1 MVAEY
6 KNEIVGF
13 AAYNKSS
20 DSDGDRGEV
29 YAIYV
34 LKDYHKLGIGKAL
47 MDECI
52 KRLVTYEYIS
62 VWVLHNNLAA
72 ILWYEH
78 YGFKMD
84 GKSKSVSVMD
94 DYQLDELR
102 MTLRMKSI

>member
-1 MVAEY
+1 
-6 KNEIVGF
+6 
-13 AAYNKSS
+13 
-20 DSDGDRGEV
+20 
-29 YAIYV
+29 
-34 LKDYHKLGIGKAL
+34 